1 MADYNVTIS
10 ETLRLFGVQPSDKWA
25 EYNWSAFLW
34 GEGTNKVLASAL
46 SVVSESQTFTDDL
59 TTAAEFNRQVDEAL
73 TLSGAPSSEVL
84 RDGNGYVYVFPSAA
98 SDGEDRDP
106 VDWASGTTAPG
117 TWSSQAAASTTWS

>member
-1 MADYNVTIS
+1 MADYNVTVVES
-10 ETLRLFGVQPSDKWA
+10 LRLFGVQPSDKWQQ
-25 EYNWSAFLW
+25 YNWNAFLW
-34 GEGTNKVLASAL
+34 GEGTNAVLASASPL
-46 SVVSESQTFTDDL
+46 IAESQSFTDDL
-59 TTAAEFNRQVDEAL
+59 TTAAEFNRQVDEAI

-106 VDWASGTTAPG
+106 VDWASGTTASA